1 MMGKCVADKKLLL
14 KTADH

>member
-1 MMGKCVADKKLLL
+1 MGKCVADKKLLL